1 MNYLLSLYSPFAFVS
16 AGQCW
21 FSGEE
26 VECTSVGVIKHCIGQ
41 ALLKVKRVAAVGFW
55 RMSSS
60 MREERSLLQLTDS
73 GVSYKQTSLRRSHST
88 LLCLF
93 PSVEKD
99 ARVSFSS
106 LRNKI
111 MFTLYYVLCFT
122 HGVQTSVSF
131 LIFTNLVTLRIIGNT
146 YWLYFPSTD
155 C

>member
-55 RMSSS
+55 RMSSA

-93 PSVEKD
+93 PSIEKD
-99 ARVSFSS
+99 ARVSYS
-106 LRNKI
+106 NKKI
-111 MFTLYYVLCFT
+111 VMLYYVLYTRC
-122 HGVQTSVSF
+122 SNICEL
-131 LIFTNLVTLRIIGNT
+131 LIFNNLVTLRIIGNT